1 MVIAVRTDLGMSVG
15 KIAAQVAHAAV
26 AATLTALGTPDLEPW
41 LEQGMTKVVV
51 RVLSLDALHERIE
64 RARLGGV
71 RASSVADAGHT
82 EVEAGTETCCAF
94 GPASESALEAV
105 TGDLPLL

>member
-1 MVIAVRTDLGMSVG
+1 LVIAVRTDLGMSAG

-26 AATLTALGTPDLEPW
+26 AATLSALGTPDLEPW

-51 RVLSLDALHERIE
+51 RVPSLEVLRDRVE
-64 RARLGGV
+64 RAQRAGV
-71 RASSVADAGHT
+71 RASPVADAGHT

-94 GPASESALEAV
+94 GPAPESALDAV
-105 TGDLPLL
+105 TGDLALL

>member
-1 MVIAVRTDLGMSVG
+1 MVIAVRTDIGMSVG

-26 AATLTALGTPDLEPW
+26 AATLSSLGTPELQPW

-51 RVLSLDALHERIE
+51 RVGSREALQERVE
-64 RARLGGV
+64 RARDNGV
-71 RASSVADAGHT
+71 RFSRIADAGRT
-82 EVEAGTETCCAF
+82 EVEAGTETCCCF
-94 GPASESALEAV
+94 GPAPQSALDAV